1 MDDCQLIL
9 DKGIIANDQYALI
22 LAVALGSI
30 LLSPLLIHFTP
41 RLVSLSNHLPGVHI
55 KESME
60 VGAEPTPSIDVDH
73 VILCGFG
80 RVGAVLGDVLAEQD
94 YPFTVIEINSITTR
108 ELRER
113 GILAFYG
120 DAGSEDILVRA
131 GIRRASVL
139 VVTVSDL
146 LASRAAIR
154 CTRLLNPNI
163 TIITQAVSRDE
174 VRVLHE
180 AGDNEII
187 QPEFEAGLECV
198 GYMLRTLG
206 MHDDSVASI
215 VDTRRQSLY
224 DSDTPERHT
233 TLTPT
238 R

>member
-1 MDDCQLIL
+1 MDDYQLIL
-9 DKGIIANDQYALI
+9 YKGIIANDQYALI
-22 LAVALGSI
+22 LAVALGLI
-30 LLSPLLIHFTP
+30 LLSPLLLHFTP
-41 RLVSLSNHLPGVHI
+41 RLVRLSNRLPGVHN

-60 VGAEPTPSIDVDH
+60 VGAEPTPSTDVDH
-73 VILCGFG
+73 VILCGYS

-94 YPFTVIEINSITTR
+94 YPYTVIEINPITTR
-108 ELRER
+108 ELGER

-120 DAGSEDILVRA
+120 DAGSEDLLDRS

-146 LASRAAIR
+146 LGSRAAISR
-154 CTRLLNPNI
+154 
-163 TIITQAVSRDE
+163 AVSRDE
-174 VRVLHE
+174 VRVFHE
-180 AGDNEII
+180 AGADEVI

-215 VDTRRQSLY
+215 VNTRRQSLY